1 MHTRTHVILYLKTSK
16 YLKTLEGVLISFVPT
31 PTPFPCHVC
40 SVCATELKTDTG
52 DRLQHRAKVSRL
64 YSHIQNGKSSIKS
77 VLI

>member
-1 MHTRTHVILYLKTSK
+1 MHTRTQVILYLKTSK
-16 YLKTLEGVLISFVPT
+16 YLKTLEGVLISFVPS
-31 PTPFPCHVC
+31 PSPCHVC